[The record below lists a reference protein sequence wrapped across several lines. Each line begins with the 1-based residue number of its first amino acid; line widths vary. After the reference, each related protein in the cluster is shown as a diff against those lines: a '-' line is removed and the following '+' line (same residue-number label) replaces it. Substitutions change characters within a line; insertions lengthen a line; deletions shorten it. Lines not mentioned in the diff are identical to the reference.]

1 MDRSK
6 FSFDGCRFTLTDV
19 VLFIVLIFLA
29 NLKVTNVIATK
40 QRLQSK
46 ITVKITISNEGDTDA
61 GGFYIGHYIQNEK
74 RITTKT
80 TVDEV
85 LQIPAIY
92 GDRIVWLDNQ
102 DGDIY
107 MYDLS
112 TGKETQITNNPS
124 SHGNPAIYGDRIVWE
139 DYRNGNYDIY
149 MKDLNTGL
157 ETQITNNPADQ
168 LFPSIYGDRIVW
180 EDLRNGNRDIYMK
193 DLSTGVET
201 QITNNPLYQSNPL
214 INGDRII
221 WLDGRNGIYGN
232 NQDIY
237 MIDLSN
243 GLETR
248 IGNFTDIPAIYGD
261 RIVWTDNRD
270 DLWRVSVDSGES
282 YFFPVSDIY
291 IKDLSTGQET
301 QITTNPNSYP
311 SSPAIY
317 GDRIV
322 WEDWRNG
329 NSDIYM
335 KDLSTGLETQ
345 ITCNQSYQSYP
356 SIYGDRIVWFDSR
369 NNIATLDPVDIYM
382 SDGITVLPEY
392 VYVPGLAAG
401 ASKFVQTDVTL
412 PDNIEGGVN
421 YYIGAIVDAAGMVVQ
436 SDESDK
442 TKLDPNSLTFKNMIL
457 PLHKRPLN
465 VPDVD
470 LVISNLYNPPLAE
483 SGSFIL
489 VPNSVKNNGLKESGS
504 FIVKFYISSNTNNTI
519 SSGDE
524 YLGERTIWALYG
536 KSTNRDYTE
545 LMIPPTINPGIY
557 YLKAFVDATNSVVES
572 NKNNNIKTSNLP
584 ITITANT
591 TPPQVIISDPVNNAL
606 NVPIIKMIK
615 ITFNEPIKD
624 GLNYNDIEIRNGN
637 TKIGASYWYIG
648 NVLNI
653 RGYYSN
659 GVKYTLTLPANSIED
674 LAGNPLPQTYTTTF
688 TTSP

>member
-46 ITVKITISNEGDTDA
+46 ITVKTTISNEGDTDA

-139 DYRNGNYDIY
+139 D
-149 MKDLNTGL
+149 
-157 ETQITNNPADQ
+157 
-168 LFPSIYGDRIVW
+168 
-180 EDLRNGNRDIYMK
+180 
-193 DLSTGVET
+193 
-201 QITNNPLYQSNPL
+201 
-214 INGDRII
+214 
-221 WLDGRNGIYGN
+221 
-232 NQDIY
+232 
-237 MIDLSN
+237 
-243 GLETR
+243 
-248 IGNFTDIPAIYGD
+248 
-261 RIVWTDNRD
+261 
-270 DLWRVSVDSGES
+270 
-282 YFFPVSDIY
+282 
-291 IKDLSTGQET
+291 
-301 QITTNPNSYP
+301 
-311 SSPAIY
+311 
-317 GDRIV
+317 
-322 WEDWRNG
+322 WRNG

-392 VYVPGLAAG
+392 VYVAGLAAG

-442 TKLDPNSLTFKNMIL
+442 TKLDPNSLTFKNMIP

-524 YLGERTIWALYG
+524 YLGERTVWALYG
-536 KSTNRDYTE
+536 KSSNIAYTE
-545 LMIPPTINPGIY
+545 LMIPATINTGTY
-557 YLKAFVDATNSVVES
+557 YLKAVADASNNVVES
-572 NKNNNIKTSNLP
+572 NELNNIKTSTLP

-591 TPPQVIISDPVNNAL
+591 TPPQVIISDPSNRAV
-606 NVPIIKMIK
+606 NVPINKLIK
-615 ITFNEPIKD
+615 ITFNEPIQE
-624 GLNYNDIEIRNGN
+624 GSSYGDIVLKGDNITIPAWYRIKGN
-637 TKIGASYWYIG
+637 I
-648 NVLNI
+648 LNI
-653 RGYYSN
+653 ESGYLSN

-674 LAGNPLPQTYTTTF
+674 LAGNPLPQTYITTF
-688 TTSP
+688 TISP